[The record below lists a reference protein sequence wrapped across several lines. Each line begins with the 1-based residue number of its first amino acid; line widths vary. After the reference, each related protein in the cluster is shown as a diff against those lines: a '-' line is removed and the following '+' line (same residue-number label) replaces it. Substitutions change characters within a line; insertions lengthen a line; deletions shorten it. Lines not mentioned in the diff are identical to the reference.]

1 MKGACVTEG
10 FSGWVD
16 GLGGLVPGSHVAVL
30 TDRMGVGVEGR
41 LAGLELRDTLLV
53 LRVGPVAGLVFLFRK
68 PLALGTVVSQV
79 LSTGTG
85 GLNLDGCRVSTG
97 GEVLS
102 VSTSDPFHKADGTQ
116 LWNATSSGAIERG
129 QHVAG
134 RWPPNVL
141 LVHGPGCVPLGTR
154 SVKGSG
160 PTASGFDRYN
170 RANATQGYRPG
181 EYQRGPVAAPASRL
195 GEDGLESVPVWQC
208 EPGCPVGLLDGQSGS
223 ISASFRPGNRMVQH
237 EDGVI
242 IGRFPTRS
250 EGAERTGIGYGDS
263 GGASR
268 FYPQF
273 GSEVDLRAWLT
284 RLVGG

>member
-1 MKGACVTEG
+1 MPLVTDSHPGWASDLGSLQPGA
-10 FSGWVD
+10 
-16 GLGGLVPGSHVAVL
+16 HVAVF
-30 TDRMGVGVEGR
+30 TDRIDVGIEGR
-41 LAGLELRDTLLV
+41 LAGLELRDSLLV
-53 LRVGPVAGLVFLFRK
+53 LRVGPSAGLVLLFRM

-85 GLNLDGCRVSTG
+85 GLNVGACRVAHVTINGGNLADNPHLRETKERAAPQVTG
-97 GEVLS
+97 FGREGDVTAL
-102 VSTSDPFHKADGTQ
+102 TSQ
-116 LWNATSSGAIERG
+116 
-129 QHVAG
+129 AG

-160 PTASGFDRYN
+160 PTPSGFDRYN

-208 EPGCPVGLLDGQSGS
+208 EPGCPVGLLDGQSGELPTGGPKG
-223 ISASFRPGNRMVQH
+223 RPSDSQG
-237 EDGVI
+237 
-242 IGRFPTRS
+242 FTRGGS
-250 EGAERTGIGYGDS
+250 GAATQPAYPDA

-273 GSEVDLRAWLT
+273 ASEGELRAWLT
-284 RLVGG
+284 RLVGGSG